1 MSPVIYL
8 TILSETQLHFFKK
21 KNLDFPVIKLKW
33 ICERIIVTCDSRF
46 LGTK

>member
-8 TILSETQLHFFKK
+8 TILSEIPTSFLKK
-21 KNLDFPVIKLKW
+21 LDFPVIKLKW